1 MSKKIKYQLTLLI
14 VAAAALL
21 PGIKTLAQTYD
32 STFYPT
38 DSSAVLYF
46 YNKLDTYSPVKLTYF
61 DTTLM
66 DFEAYNPLDT
76 THLFYASL
84 GNVGLAYKN
93 LDFTPQNM
101 VGFDYGINTFNAYF
115 IDQKEIKYYLNPKAY
130 TEIGYVTGAD
140 KEQLF
145 RASHHQRVFKRLAL
159 GVDFDLINSL
169 GTYQRQKSDDWKVAG
184 SAQYFTKDLRYGVI
198 TNYTSAKVKVR
209 ENGGIIY
216 DSIYEQ
222 NIETNRS
229 ILDINL
235 ANAEN
240 QLRKS
245 GVYLQQYFQ
254 ISRKSAKPTMDS
266 LGVPEKKF
274 RLKFGRISHSFNYSK
289 SSQVYTDGNPNL
301 DYYQNTYNDST
312 ETYDSVYFQSIENT
326 FSWSNVD
333 YLDRL
338 REQPF
343 VILFGIKH
351 QLGNVQ
357 WNEARPAIAPAPH
370 YKDGIGSDTAIGDPH
385 LTGTQNVLLKSTF
398 SHFIPYGEITI
409 SPHPF
414 IRVFGKASYVLTGE
428 NYQGDYNV
436 YGLAKFQIL
445 RNKPFKTTFNFALD
459 LSNTE
464 APYFYQ
470 KYYSNHYIWD
480 NSFSKVSTNKLSA
493 YITQRH
499 TKLGVDIITMSD
511 YLYFDTAQLPQQFSA
526 NIEVFK
532 AYLHQ
537 RFVLGKFD
545 VDSRF
550 IYQKVSEQ
558 DIIRLPEFMAYFTLT
573 FNLPLFKG
581 ALRTRSG
588 FDIYYF
594 TKYYADAWMPA
605 TRSFYLQNEK
615 EIGGYVHA
623 DFFIDFNI
631 ARTKFFMKMQNILY
645 PFMENNYYQV
655 PHYPLQDMAFKFG
668 LSWRFHD

>member
-1 MSKKIKYQLTLLI
+1 MLFSLKLKIYFLFIL
-14 VAAAALL
+14 ALVL
-21 PGIKTLAQTYD
+21 MHSENSIAQTYD

-46 YNKLDTYSPVKLTYF
+46 HNKLDTYSPVKLSYV

-76 THLFYASL
+76 MYLFYASL

-93 LDFTPQNM
+93 LDFTLENK
-101 VGFDYGINTFNAYF
+101 VGFDYGVNTFNAYF
-115 IDQKEIKYYLNPKAY
+115 FNQKDIKYYLNPKAY
-130 TEIGYVTGAD
+130 TEVGYVTGAD

-145 RASHHQRVFKRLAL
+145 TASHHQRVFKRLAL

-169 GTYQRQKSDDWKVAG
+169 GTYQRQKSDNWKAAA

-198 TNYTSAKVKVR
+198 ANYSAARVNAR

-229 ILDINL
+229 IIDINL

-245 GVYLQQYFQ
+245 GVYFQQYFQ
-254 ISRKSAKPTMDS
+254 ISRKNVKLKDDS

-274 RLKFGRISHSFNYSK
+274 RLKFGRISHSFNYSR
-289 SSQVYTDGNPNL
+289 SSQVYADDSPDI
-301 DYYQNTYNDST
+301 DYYPNTYYDST
-312 ETYDSVYFQSIENT
+312 ATYDSVFFHSLENT
-326 FSWSNVD
+326 FSWSSVD

-338 REQPF
+338 KEQP
-343 VILFGIKH
+343 VKLLFGIKH
-351 QLGNVQ
+351 QVA
-357 WNEARPAIAPAPH
+357 EVRDSI
-370 YKDGIGSDTAIGDPH
+370 
-385 LTGTQNVLLKSTF
+385 LTSNYQNL
-398 SHFIPYGEITI
+398 IPYGEITI
-409 SPHPF
+409 APHPF
-414 IRVFGKASYVLTGE
+414 IRVHGKASYVLTGE
-428 NYQGDYNV
+428 NYQGDYNI

-459 LSNTE
+459 LSNTA

-470 KYYSNHYIWD
+470 HYFSNHYIWD

-493 YITQRH
+493 FITQRQ
-499 TKLGVDIITMSD
+499 TKLGIDLITMSD
-511 YLYFDTAQLPQQFSA
+511 YLYFDTAQMPRQFSA
-526 NIEVFK
+526 NIEIFK

-558 DIIRLPEFMAYFTLT
+558 NIIRLPELMAYFTVT
-573 FNLPLFKG
+573 FNLQLFKG
-581 ALRTRSG
+581 ALKTRSG

-615 EIGGYVHA
+615 ELGGYVHA
-623 DFFIDFNI
+623 DFFLDFNV

-645 PFMENNYYQV
+645 PFMENNFYQV